1 MRISDWSSDVCSSD
15 LLFHYFIYRQLIE
28 KSGNGGLKADKGRHI
43 IRMDTPEH
51 RLHGD
56 FISPVT
62 QHLCHRLTAEF
73 DSGFG
78 KVKNEVVIVTNLE
91 NIQHYLIK
99 LNFNLQ
105 LPGYLILSN
114 FNPDF

>member
-1 MRISDWSSDVCSSD
+1 
-15 LLFHYFIYRQLIE
+15 
-28 KSGNGGLKADKGRHI
+28 
-43 IRMDTPEH
+43 MDTPEH

-56 FISPVT
+56 FISPVS

-99 LNFNLQ
+99 LNFNIQ
-105 LPGYLILSN
+105 LLGFLILSN
-114 FNPDF
+114 FNPDLLSIVQYKFFHMQDIGKLYEAYISNNYKK